1 MINMAFM
8 PLYMWEMLDVTPVT
22 NGRTHEQWKVEQYS
36 VGAESAIM
44 LTLFYVALLLLCM
57 TGIEAEVKRDGD
69 IRTRLRGQNRLLR

>member
-1 MINMAFM
+1 M
-8 PLYMWEMLDVTPVT
+8 PVT
-22 NGRTHEQWKVEQYS
+22 DEHTDKQWKVEQYS